1 MPRIFIS
8 HSSQNETEAIE
19 IKNWI
24 ENNGW
29 GGDVFLDL
37 DPERGLV
44 AGEKWLNTLKK
55 AVHRCEAV
63 LPLISKEWLSSK
75 WCLSEAGTARLLGKQ
90 IIPILIDNTNISE
103 LPADMTPEQIV
114 DRNSDPNWE
123 IWLKEGLKRAN
134 LDPKTFYF
142 KKGRRPYPGLTAL
155 TEDDAAIFFGR
166 DAQIVRG
173 LDRIRAL
180 KSGGIERLMIILGAS
195 GSGKSSFLRA
205 GLWPRLVRDDLNF
218 LPITVIRPELAAL
231 TGKHGSIKRFIKRQ
245 IAI

>member
-1 MPRIFIS
+1 M
-8 HSSQNETEAIE
+8 
-19 IKNWI
+19 
-24 ENNGW
+24 
-29 GGDVFLDL
+29 FLDL

-44 AGEKWLNTLKK
+44 AGEKWVNALKE

-75 WCLSEAGTARLLGKQ
+75 WCLSEVGTARLLGKQ
-90 IIPILIDNTNISE
+90 IIPILIDNTDISS
-103 LPADMTPEQIV
+103 LPADMTSEQIV
-114 DRNSDPNWE
+114 DRNSDTNWE
-123 IWLKEGLKRAN
+123 IRLKEGLKRAN

-142 KKGRRPYPGLTAL
+142 KKGRRPYPGLEAL

-180 KSGGIERLMIILGAS
+180 KSCGIERLMIILGAS

-205 GLWPRLVRDDLNF
+205 GLLPRLARDDRNF
-218 LPITVIRPELAAL
+218 LPIKVIRPELSVLSGDHGLYQAL
-231 TGKHGSIKRFIKRQ
+231 SKTAIGNLNRKSNLIANNLPINTG
-245 IAI
+245 